1 MHHLSTFTTDI
12 ITSRGKIVA
21 AVVVAVAVAVAVGCS
36 ECGSNDGSG

>member
-21 AVVVAVAVAVAVGCS
+21 AVVVAVAVGCS